1 MNCAETL
8 EYYNSKL
15 TVVLKYSQE
24 MSLLFLALCVCV
36 FCFVI
41 CFTFYVLKGPTPAVI
56 ICPSI
61 PY

>member
-8 EYYNSKL
+8 EYCNSQL

-24 MSLLFLALCVCV
+24 INLLFLALCV

-41 CFTFYVLKGPTPAVI
+41 CSTFYILKGPAPAVI

-61 PY
+61 SY